1 MTSRS
6 VAVLLCALAL
16 GACEKNGVQD
26 ITGTLPGSRVMF
38 FNFGVGAPDVNFY
51 ANDTKMTAVL
61 STDTVESTRG
71 TAYGAVAAGGRYTGI
86 APGQYTLSGRITDT
100 TNKGLE
106 ISAVVTAL
114 VDGKFYS
121 YYQSGFYDSTAKR
134 VDAFLI
140 EDAFPPDIDYTVAYV
155 RFVNAIGNAN
165 PLTLYATNTGTNEE
179 VVIGDAVPYRGSST
193 FKAIPGAVYNLAA
206 RESGSSTNAV
216 SRTAVSFS
224 AGRVYTV
231 TARGDITVTSTTA
244 PNRPFLDNTAN
255 R

>member
-6 VAVLLCALAL
+6 VAVLLCAFAL

-71 TAYGAVAAGGRYTGI
+71 TAYGAAAAGGRYTGI

-100 TNKGLE
+100 TNKGLA
-106 ISAVVTAL
+106 ISSVTTTLA
-114 VDGKFYS
+114 DGKFYS

-134 VDAFLI
+134 ADAFLI

-165 PLTLYATNTGTNEE
+165 PLTLYATNTSTTEE
-179 VVIGDAVPYRGSST
+179 VVIGDAVPYKGASA
-193 FKAIPGAVYNLAA
+193 FKAVPGAVYNLAA